1 MSNSQ
6 EIHMTEL
13 RILSGD
19 ITTLK
24 ADVIVCPA
32 HHNLI
37 SGRGLSAQIHAK
49 AGPELDEECRKL
61 AKSHAGDV
69 QLTQAYQLPQR
80 YIAHAVTPQ
89 WSSGDYWAVVA
100 LQQLKQCYQQA
111 CELALSV
118 DARSIAFPAL
128 GTGCNR
134 VPHSVSAHIGLEIL
148 MLYKDR
154 FDTITV
160 CLQSEAIKSA
170 WQQIEHD
177 YPSCHQTIP
186 NQQIEELQTSR

>member
-1 MSNSQ
+1 
-6 EIHMTEL
+6 MTEL

-24 ADVIVCPA
+24 TDVIVCPA

-49 AGPELDEECRKL
+49 AGPELDNECRKL
-61 AKSHAGDV
+61 DKCHAGDV
-69 QLTQAYQLPQR
+69 RLTLGYQLPQR

-89 WSSGDYWAVVA
+89 WSSGDYWAVEA
-100 LQQLKQCYQQA
+100 LQQLKECYLQA

-118 DARSIAFPAL
+118 NARSIAFPAL

-134 VPHSVSAHIGLEIL
+134 IPHSVSAHIGLEIL
-148 MLYKDR
+148 TLYKDR
-154 FDTITV
+154 FETIIV
-160 CLQSEAIKSA
+160 CLQSEAIKNA
-170 WQQIEHD
+170 WQQIEQD
-177 YPSCHQTIP
+177 YPSCHQTML
-186 NQQIEELQTSR
+186 NQGAEEIQSATNN

>member
-1 MSNSQ
+1 
-6 EIHMTEL
+6 MTEL
-13 RILSGD
+13 SILSGD

-24 ADVIVCPA
+24 TDVIVCPA

-49 AGPELDEECRKL
+49 AGPELDDECRKL
-61 AKSHAGDV
+61 DKSHAGDV
-69 QLTQAYQLPQR
+69 QLTLAYNLLQR

-100 LQQLKQCYQQA
+100 LQQLKQCYQQS

-118 DARSIAFPAL
+118 GARSIAFPAL

-154 FDTITV
+154 FEAITV

-177 YPSCHQTIP
+177 YPSCHQIKP
-186 NQQIEELQTSR
+186 EQQSEELLTSR